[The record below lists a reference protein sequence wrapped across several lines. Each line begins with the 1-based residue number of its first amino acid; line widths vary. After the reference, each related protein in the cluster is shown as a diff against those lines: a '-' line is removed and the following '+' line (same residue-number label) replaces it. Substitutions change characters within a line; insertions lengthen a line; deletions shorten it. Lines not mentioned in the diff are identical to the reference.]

1 MAEAVRRAEA
11 RCKEAE
17 AEAADERAAR
27 AEADEKRAAAEAEA
41 AKVKAAADGRH
52 EEAGWTVEAAEVV
65 RAAATQ
71 TDGAMGVQNAGT
83 QSTAT
88 DTRGGA
94 DLVCDRA
101 TQTEPRA
108 DAMAQA
114 RPAGVEASQDSA
126 GFEVSVGR
134 RLHPA
139 QERALD
145 RAERAAAHIERVQAE
160 VEALAE
166 RYATKAEE
174 QAATGSMASE
184 GEQRVPTRTGGK
196 QAKKARLRRQAAE
209 ARVDV
214 AEWKAMREARVHLE
228 EAAGGGR
235 VLQTRLPPL
244 GALPKRGAFGGEV
257 RAEWSFL
264 QAARAAGIAVE
275 DAEVL

>member
-1 MAEAVRRAEA
+1 MRRMQARFRLAAREAEERSGRGRSAVAERPAAAEVRGMAEAVRRAEA

-17 AEAADERAAR
+17 AEAVGERAAR

-41 AKVKAAADGRH
+41 AKVKAAADERH

-196 QAKKARLRRQAAE
+196 QAKKARLRR
-209 ARVDV
+209 
-214 AEWKAMREARVHLE
+214 
-228 EAAGGGR
+228 
-235 VLQTRLPPL
+235 
-244 GALPKRGAFGGEV
+244 
-257 RAEWSFL
+257 
-264 QAARAAGIAVE
+264 
-275 DAEVL
+275 